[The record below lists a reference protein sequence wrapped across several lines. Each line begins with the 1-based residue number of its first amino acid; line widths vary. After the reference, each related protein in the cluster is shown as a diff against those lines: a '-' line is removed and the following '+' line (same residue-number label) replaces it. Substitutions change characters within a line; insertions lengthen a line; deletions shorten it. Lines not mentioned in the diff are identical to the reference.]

1 MMCIFILS
9 PIVVFF
15 LLNTSNYSCFVA
27 ACGLLFF
34 HIGVVCLIFTSLLL
48 YYVIILLY
56 FFLYF
61 YLCRQ
66 DGTNFRWTI
75 PEKMDNPLYLLSTF
89 FVFRSPPSLSSCPVP
104 QNHRQLSDMTRW
116 AFSCGTNSFFVFSST
131 YPFLGNLVL
140 DTFGAHHC
148 IPYVSPSL
156 SLLR

>member
-34 HIGVVCLIFTSLLL
+34 HIGIVCLIFTSLLL

-66 DGTNFRWTI
+66 DGTNFRWKKWI
-75 PEKMDNPLYLLSTF
+75 IHCIYSPLSLC
-89 FVFRSPPSLSSCPVP
+89 FVLPPSLSSCPVP
-104 QNHRQLSDMTRW
+104 QNHRQLGDTTCW

-131 YPFLGNLVL
+131 YPFLGNLAL

-148 IPYVSPSL
+148 IPYVSPTL

>member
-66 DGTNFRWTI
+66 DGTNFRWKKWI
-75 PEKMDNPLYLLSTF
+75 I
-89 FVFRSPPSLSSCPVP
+89 
-104 QNHRQLSDMTRW
+104 
-116 AFSCGTNSFFVFSST
+116 
-131 YPFLGNLVL
+131 
-140 DTFGAHHC
+140 HC
-148 IPYVSPSL
+148 IYSPL
-156 SLLR
+156 SLCFVPPLPYLPALSLKTTGNSVT